1 MPTKACYLLTFLILF
16 SPLTSRFLLYCSCC
30 LLFQR
35 HRAANLPQKLFSHVL
50 GLLYIGSPCFAD
62 CVVGD
67 CVVGGR
73 DVFDKDSRIIWTA
86 AYSCL
91 SGSQFGNSCVW
102 RGCRVGAAVAGSYPE
117 V

>member
-1 MPTKACYLLTFLILF
+1 MFLDCFIL
-16 SPLTSRFLLYCSCC
+16 
-30 LLFQR
+30 
-35 HRAANLPQKLFSHVL
+35 A
-50 GLLYIGSPCFAD
+50 
-62 CVVGD
+62 VVGD

>member
-1 MPTKACYLLTFLILF
+1 M
-16 SPLTSRFLLYCSCC
+16 
-30 LLFQR
+30 
-35 HRAANLPQKLFSHVL
+35 
-50 GLLYIGSPCFAD
+50 
-62 CVVGD
+62 GD